1 MSVSN
6 IRKDI
11 KKDDTVIV
19 LSGNYKKTIGK
30 VLKVF
35 PSLNKFMVEGVNK
48 VKKHQKP
55 GGNNPGG
62 IVEKQLLINASNVSL
77 VDMDTKKAIKVGFK
91 RNDKGKKLRINKK
104 TDQFID

>member
-19 LSGNYKKTIGK
+19 LSGNYKRTIGK
-30 VLKVF
+30 VLQVF
-35 PSLNKFMVEGVNK
+35 PKLNKLMVEGVNK

-55 GGNNPGG
+55 GGQNPGG
-62 IVEKQLLINASNVSL
+62 IIEKQLLINASNVSL
-77 VDMDTKKAIKVGFK
+77 VDITTKKAIKVGFK
-91 RNDKGKKLRINKK
+91 KNDKGEKLRFNKK

>member
-11 KKDDTVIV
+11 KKNDTVIV

-35 PSLNKFMVEGVNK
+35 PSLNKLMVEGVNK

-55 GGNNPGG
+55 GGQNPGG

-91 RNDKGKKLRINKK
+91 INDEGKKLRFNKK
-104 TDQFID
+104 TDQIID